1 MAPIDGNGHMDQWWS
16 PNLGT
21 MELIEFRFSTILA
34 SVQQYPRPNVLLP
47 RDTPSDVLMRMS
59 YAEQIQVRTE

>member
-1 MAPIDGNGHMDQWWS
+1 MARSLYPAVVECNES
-16 PNLGT
+16 NPLSS
-21 MELIEFRFSTILA
+21 LCLAA

-59 YAEQIQVRTE
+59 YADQLQVGAVREGRSV